1 MKRTPSGY
9 SLAEL
14 LVVVAIIGIVSLVTV
29 PNFISLRRSSM
40 LKTSTRNFA
49 ADIRAARQ
57 RAVTKHQRTKVSF
70 DTGTTARGYRL
81 FEWNPTTNAWDQI
94 GADRVMEEGCYILS
108 ATNFPDRDVP
118 PDATN
123 DIVFKVDG
131 APLYD
136 PTVFSG
142 TVRVQTEWNLPTKA
156 FDLEMSYAG
165 ALKVV
170 PYPPIP

>member
-1 MKRTPSGY
+1 MKRTQSGY

-70 DTGTTARGYRL
+70 NTGTAARDYRL

-94 GADRVMEEGCYILS
+94 GVPRVMEEGCYILS
-108 ATNFPDRDVP
+108 VTDLPDRDVP
-118 PDATN
+118 PDGTN

-131 APLYD
+131 APLFD
-136 PTVFSG
+136 ANKFKGDVIVKTDWKLDV
-142 TVRVQTEWNLPTKA
+142 TKYK
-156 FDLEMSYAG
+156 LELMYAG
-165 ALKVV
+165 SLKVTQV
-170 PYPPIP
+170 IP

>member
-1 MKRTPSGY
+1 MNRKQSGY

-29 PNFISLRRSSM
+29 PNFVSLRRSSM
-40 LKTSTRNFA
+40 LKSSVRNLA
-49 ADIRAARQ
+49 TDIRSARQ

-70 DTGTTARGYRL
+70 NTGTTARGYTVYD
-81 FEWNPTTNAWDQI
+81 WNPATNAWVQV
-94 GADRVMEEGCYILS
+94 GTPRVMEEGCYILS

-118 PDATN
+118 ADGTN

-136 PTVFSG
+136 PNITVG
-142 TVRVQTEWNLPTKA
+142 GVVVATEWNLPKKQYNMRIT
-156 FDLEMSYAG
+156 YAG
-165 ALKVV
+165 ALTVN
-170 PYPPIP
+170 

>member
-1 MKRTPSGY
+1 MKRTQSGY

-29 PNFISLRRSSM
+29 PNFISLRRSNM
-40 LKTSTRNFA
+40 LKTSMRNFA
-49 ADIRAARQ
+49 GDIRAARQ

-70 DTGTTARGYRL
+70 ETGTAARGYRI
-81 FEWNPTTNAWDQI
+81 FEWNSTTSVWDQV

-108 ATNFPDRDVP
+108 ATSFPDRDVP
-118 PDATN
+118 PDGTD

-136 PTVFSG
+136 PNTPAGDV
-142 TVRVQTEWNLPTKA
+142 VVATEWNLPKKQYTMRLS
-156 FDLEMSYAG
+156 FAG
-165 ALKVV
+165 ALTVN
-170 PYPPIP
+170 